1 MKTSAIAT
9 NLLMALAL
17 ISFPMSASTLSVTGV
32 DYSLGQVVDLSAN
45 GQSKMTFAGI
55 IFAEYENTP
64 LATFCVD
71 LYVAIGIET
80 FQVISNPVDQV
91 VNGRRAAWL
100 IQNFLPQ
107 VMNADQAAGLQ
118 VAIWDVV
125 HDGGNGLGTGSLRA
139 GAAPEPVVLLAEQ
152 YILASVDKEV
162 TSGSVF
168 THVNG
173 PLERQQLM
181 TLASFSPAAFGVT
194 VPEPATYVVMGA
206 GLLILGAARR
216 RRNVS

>member
-9 NLLMALAL
+9 NILMALAL

-45 GQSKMTFAGI
+45 GQSKVTFAGI
-55 IFAEYENTP
+55 IFAEYQNTP
-64 LATFCVD
+64 VATFCVD
-71 LYVAIGIET
+71 LYTAIGIET
-80 FQVISNPVDQV
+80 FGVIANPVDQV
-91 VNGRRAAWL
+91 INGRRAAWL
-100 IQNFLPQ
+100 IQNFLPEI
-107 VMNADQAAGLQ
+107 VNADQAAALQ

-125 HDGGNGLGTGSLRA
+125 HDSGNGLTNGSLRA

-152 YILASVDKEV
+152 YIVASSGKEV

-181 TLASFSPAAFGVT
+181 TSANFTPAAFGVT
-194 VPEPATYVVMGA
+194 VPEPATFLAMGA

-216 RRNVS
+216 RRNVR

>member
-1 MKTSAIAT
+1 
-9 NLLMALAL
+9 MALAL

-64 LATFCVD
+64 VATFCVD
-71 LYVAIGIET
+71 LYTAIGIET
-80 FQVISNPVDQV
+80 FGVIANPVDQV

-100 IQNFLPQ
+100 IQNFLPE
-107 VMNADQAAGLQ
+107 VLNADQAAALQ

-125 HDGGNGLGTGSLRA
+125 HDAGNGLATGSLQA
-139 GAAPEPVVLLAEQ
+139 GAAPEPVVLLADQ
-152 YILASVDKEV
+152 YIAASAGQEV
-162 TSGSVF
+162 TTGSVF
-168 THVNG
+168 THTNG

-181 TLASFSPAAFGVT
+181 TSTSFTPTAFGVP
-194 VPEPATYVVMGA
+194 VPEPATFMVMGA
-206 GLLILGAARR
+206 GLLLLGVARR
-216 RRNVS
+216 RRNVR

>member
-9 NLLMALAL
+9 NILMALAL
-17 ISFPMSASTLSVTGV
+17 TCFPMSAATLSVTGV

-45 GQSKMTFAGI
+45 GQSKVTFAGI

-64 LATFCVD
+64 VVTFCVD
-71 LYVAIGIET
+71 LYTAIGIET
-80 FQVISNPVDQV
+80 FGVIANPVDQV
-91 VNGRRAAWL
+91 INGRRAAWL
-100 IQNFLPQ
+100 IQNFLPG

-125 HDGGNGLGTGSLRA
+125 HDNGNGLTTGSLQA
-139 GAAPEPVVLLAEQ
+139 GAAPSPVVVLAEQ
-152 YILASVDKEV
+152 YIAASLGKEV

-168 THVNG
+168 THTNG

-181 TLASFSPAAFGVT
+181 TSASFAPSAFGVP
-194 VPEPATYVVMGA
+194 VPEPATFLIMGA
-206 GLLILGAARR
+206 GLVVVGMARR
-216 RRNVS
+216 RTNG